1 MRHPKCYSVLGWP
14 VGRGDC
20 VSGHGELALWLTVVL
35 KGTAVGG
42 DVDDGVG
49 GYGVGGS
56 VVEALL
62 A

>member
-20 VSGHGELALWLTVVL
+20 VSGHGELALGLAVVL
-35 KGTAVGG
+35 KGTVVVG
-42 DVDDGVG
+42 DIEDGVG
-49 GYGVGGS
+49 GCGVGDS

>member
-1 MRHPKCYSVLGWP
+1 MA
-14 VGRGDC
+14 DC
-20 VSGHGELALWLTVVL
+20 VL

-42 DVDDGVG
+42 DIDDGG
-49 GYGVGGS
+49 GGCGVGGS